1 MSIAPDELHTLGNI
15 NLLRLIKT
23 AFLCSRDYPATI
35 ERATYLWVL
44 EQRQVGH
51 CLLSG
56 FHSQL
61 EQSIFRYL
69 LTRHYPIVY
78 ALGRGIQQGLKLEYE
93 TELAADHLLFVTPF
107 EPRVTST
114 TQETADIR
122 NLLVGDL
129 ADNFFIP
136 YMAPDGNLQRLFDSE
151 IVQGKPIITL
161 DLPENQPLIQ
171 KGATIYRPNDLFGRE
186 SQP

>member
-1 MSIAPDELHTLGNI
+1 MSIAPNELHTLGNLD
-15 NLLRLIKT
+15 LLRLIKT
-23 AFLCSRDYPATI
+23 GFFCSRQYPPAI

-44 EQRQVGH
+44 EQRRQGH

-69 LTRHYPIVY
+69 LARHYPIVY
-78 ALGRGIQQGLKLEYE
+78 ALGRGIQPGLRLEYE
-93 TELAADHLLFVTPF
+93 AEIEAGHLLFVTPF
-107 EPRVTST
+107 EPKVNTT
-114 TQETADIR
+114 TQDTADIR
-122 NLLVGDL
+122 NLLVLDL

-136 YMAPDGNLQRLFDSE
+136 YMAHGGNLEQLFQSK
-151 IVQGKPIITL
+151 VAQGKPIITL

-171 KGATIYRPNDLFGRE
+171 NGATIYQPSDLFGRE
-186 SQP
+186 S